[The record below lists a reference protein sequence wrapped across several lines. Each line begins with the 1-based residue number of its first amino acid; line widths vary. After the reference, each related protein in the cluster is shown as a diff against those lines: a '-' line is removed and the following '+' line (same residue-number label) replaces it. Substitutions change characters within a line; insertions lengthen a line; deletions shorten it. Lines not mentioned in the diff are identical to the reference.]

1 MTNEEKLAFIKEN
14 YLFSRKL
21 ELSVDKGKVIAEWE
35 KSILSSIPRN
45 LYKYRVCNDN
55 NLNALKNKKA
65 WFSDPNTWND
75 PVDVTV
81 LYNLEEDIKHL
92 DEHFD
97 DYVVKFAFS
106 FINKYI
112 ESFCEQKKFVTAEE
126 VKSVYYSVFK
136 DDGEFK
142 PEKMISYLEPVVG
155 WKPAR
160 QITVKT
166 QEALIQ
172 AMSPEFKERVLNDF
186 KQFLGFNE
194 IKNEV
199 LMYSLSET
207 FENNHQWAMYADG
220 GKGFCIGYKL
230 KINNPVD
237 ESLVRNLLPI
247 YYGEKRELKLF
258 KMLDESLEYYIR
270 HENLFDLLNQETE
283 NLYVSLYTKAPEW
296 NGEQEWRFA
305 IMKFQLKSN
314 LVDFDYADSLF
325 LGENISDEWKLKLI
339 EIAKNQNLK
348 VYQRKLDK
356 MKSKWIYEP
365 LKF

>member
-1 MTNEEKLAFIKEN
+1 MTNDEKLAFIKEN
-14 YLFSRKL
+14 YLFSRKF
-21 ELSVDKGKVIAEWE
+21 ELSDNKEKILDEW
-35 KSILSSIPRN
+35 KKTMLSQIPKN

-55 NLNALKNKKA
+55 NLNALKDRKA
-65 WFSDPNTWND
+65 WFSNPNTWND
-75 PVDVTV
+75 PIDVTV
-81 LYNLEEDIKHL
+81 LYNLEKDVQYL

-112 ESFCEQKKFVTAEE
+112 ESFCEQKKFVTPDE
-126 VKSVYYSVFK
+126 VKAAYYSVFK
-136 DDGEFK
+136 GNSEFK
-142 PEKMISYLEPVVG
+142 PEKMITYLEPVVG

-166 QEALIQ
+166 QEAFAQ
-172 AMSPEFKERVLNDF
+172 TFSPQFKEKILSGF

-199 LMYSLSET
+199 LMYSLSES

-230 KINNPVD
+230 KVNNPVD
-237 ESLVRNLLPI
+237 ESLLHNLLPI
-247 YYGEKRELKLF
+247 YYGEKTELKLF
-258 KMLDESLEYYIR
+258 KMLDESLEYCVR
-270 HENLFDLLNQETE
+270 HENLLDLVNQETE
-283 NLYVSLYTKAPEW
+283 NLYVSLHTKAPEW
-296 NGEQEWRFA
+296 NGEQEWRFVL
-305 IMKFQLKSN
+305 MKFQLKSN

-325 LGENISDEWKLKLI
+325 FGENITDEWKTKLT
-339 EIAKNQNLK
+339 EIAKEQHLN
-348 VYQRKLDK
+348 VYQRKLDR

-365 LKF
+365 LEM